1 MKLAIVGG
9 RDFTDYALLQY
20 TVEHYYPL
28 EMISTIISGGAR
40 GADSL
45 ARRYAEENGI
55 TFTEYKP
62 DWKLGRG
69 AGIIRNRQIVTDC
82 DVLIAFWD
90 GRSRGT
96 ISSIEIAHKQR
107 KTVHIVSY
115 KSPNNPTTQR

>member
-40 GADSL
+40 GADTL

-69 AGIIRNRQIVTDC
+69 AGIIR
-82 DVLIAFWD
+82 
-90 GRSRGT
+90 G
-96 ISSIEIAHKQR
+96 
-107 KTVHIVSY
+107 
-115 KSPNNPTTQR
+115 KS